1 MSGYENRGNRG
12 PPSKRGRMDEG
23 GFFRGYSMDQPMDP
37 HMVEE
42 ELGRVDNSIRQN
54 HILLLTV
61 LNANYP
67 INVEVLYKVCKSFGN
82 VLRIV
87 VFGRGL
93 VQAMVEFDSVDT
105 ATRAKDNLHGCDIY
119 SGCCT
124 LKVNR
129 MAIYNFPF

>member
-1 MSGYENRGNRG
+1 
-12 PPSKRGRMDEG
+12 MDEG

-124 LKVNR
+124 LKVN
-129 MAIYNFPF
+129 IQINLQSPFLAGNQL